1 VGRDEDFAMPPIAC
15 RPAFAGSALAGI
27 AMLCS
32 VAGALPVG
40 PAFAGSTDAG
50 DAAVPGPLRAFKIDN
65 PPTTTT
71 IPAAQ
76 PTPQATDKKG
86 KAGKKIAATAS
97 AVEKDPLKRRFRGV
111 FRAAIPDG
119 GSGTVTVQPT
129 STARELKLED
139 FQVSEVPDLEILLVA
154 GDRIAKPDDVLT
166 SKRVSL
172 GRLKKIVGRQIYRMP
187 AEVDPSTYRS
197 VVIWS
202 KRRKIVV
209 ASARLEPTT

>member
-1 VGRDEDFAMPPIAC
+1 M
-15 RPAFAGSALAGI
+15 
-27 AMLCS
+27 
-32 VAGALPVG
+32 
-40 PAFAGSTDAG
+40 
-50 DAAVPGPLRAFKIDN
+50 
-65 PPTTTT
+65 
-71 IPAAQ
+71 
-76 PTPQATDKKG
+76 
-86 KAGKKIAATAS
+86 
-97 AVEKDPLKRRFRGV
+97 
-111 FRAAIPDG
+111 
-119 GSGTVTVQPT
+119 TVQPT